1 MCGRFVQISATITR
15 LRSMLDFQQ
24 SADTYAPHRSHI
36 DSYNI
41 APDSMVT
48 VIGALN
54 GNLALTEMLWG
65 IKPNWLRDSG
75 RNLINARVESLLEK
89 PTFRKLLN
97 QKIVIPAEGFYEWQ
111 AHDGQ
116 QPRRPKTPY
125 YFHRADN
132 NPLLLAGLYEKSAK
146 GQAGELADTFVILT
160 TNANATME
168 PYHHRMPVI
177 LEPSQAASWILT
189 ETEANLIDEIA
200 LPPSNHL
207 LALHQ
212 VSTQVNS
219 SRTDGPGLIA
229 RVEDI

>member
-1 MCGRFVQISATITR
+1 MCGRFVQISSTITR
-15 LRSMLDFQQ
+15 LASILDFQQ
-24 SADTYAPHRSHI
+24 SMDTYAPHRIHI

-41 APDSMVT
+41 APDSKVT

-65 IKPNWLRDSG
+65 IKPNWLRDSS

-111 AHDGQ
+111 AHGSQ

-132 NPLLLAGLYEKSAK
+132 NPLLLAGLYEKSAER
-146 GQAGELADTFVILT
+146 QTGELADTFVILT
-160 TNANATME
+160 TNANAMMD
-168 PYHHRMPVI
+168 PYHDRMPVI
-177 LEPSQAASWILT
+177 LEPSQVAAWILT
-189 ETEANLIDEIA
+189 ETGANLIREIA
-200 LPPSNHL
+200 VPPSNNL
-207 LALHQ
+207 LASHQ
-212 VSTQVNS
+212 VSTQVNF
-219 SRTDGPGLIA
+219 SRADGPGLIA